1 MKKLLTLAAAVG
13 AMSLTFSACTDSSP
27 AIKSGLDPEKF
38 KSEVDG
44 DSTALYV
51 LTNSAGMEACITNY
65 GGRLVSLMVPDN
77 QGNFQDVVIGFDSV
91 QAYFPDVNES
101 DFGASIGRYAN
112 RIKDGRFEL
121 NGDTFH
127 LPINNFGHCLHGGT
141 KEGTRGWQYRVYKAT
156 QPNDST
162 LVLTIESADGDNGFP
177 GKVNATV
184 TYALTADNALD
195 ITFEATTDKP
205 TIINMTNH
213 SYWNLN
219 GDLSKPI
226 TDNMLMVAADSITP
240 VDSTYMTDGTM
251 MAVAGTPFDFRKA
264 SKIGTHIKEFDN
276 EQIKNANGYDHNFV
290 LNTGGDI
297 NKVSA
302 QLYSPATGIVLDMY
316 TNEPGVQVYTG
327 NFIDGT
333 QTGKKGVVLNQHAG
347 VCLETQHYPDS
358 PNKPQW
364 PSVVLNPGEKYN
376 SQVIYKFSTRK

>member
-1 MKKLLTLAAAVG
+1 MKKLLSLVAAVG
-13 AMSLTFSACTDSSP
+13 TMALAFSACNDSKP
-27 AIKSGLDPEKF
+27 AVKSGLDPENF
-38 KSEVDG
+38 KSEVNG

-51 LTNSAGMEACITNY
+51 LTNAAGMEACITNY
-65 GGRLVSLMVPDN
+65 GGRLVSLMVPDKD
-77 QGNFQDVVIGFDSV
+77 GGFKDVVIGFDSV
-91 QAYFPDVNES
+91 QAYFPEVNQS

-112 RIKDGRFEL
+112 RIAQGRFEL
-121 NGDTFH
+121 NGDTFN

-141 KEGTRGWQYRVYKAT
+141 DMGTRGWQYRVYKAT

-162 LVLTIESADGDNGFP
+162 LVLTIDSPDGDNGFP
-177 GKVNATV
+177 GNVKATV

-251 MAVAGTPFDFRKA
+251 MAVAGTPFDFTKP
-264 SKIGTHIKEFDN
+264 SKIGTYIKEFDN

-290 LNTGGDI
+290 LNTGGDLD
-297 NKVSA
+297 KVSA
-302 QLYSPATGIVLDMY
+302 QLYSPETGIVLDMY

-333 QTGKKGVVLNQHAG
+333 QKGKNGVVLNQHAG

-358 PNKPQW
+358 PNKPHW

-376 SQVIYKFSTRK
+376 SHVIYKFSVKK

>member
-1 MKKLLTLAAAVG
+1 MKKLLSLVAAVG
-13 AMSLTFSACTDSSP
+13 TMALAFSACNDSKP
-27 AIKSGLDPEKF
+27 AVKSGLDPENF
-38 KSEVDG
+38 KSEVNG

-51 LTNSAGMEACITNY
+51 LTNAAGMEACITNY
-65 GGRLVSLMVPDN
+65 GGRLVSLMVPDKD
-77 QGNFQDVVIGFDSV
+77 GGFKDVVIGFDSV
-91 QAYFPDVNES
+91 QAYFPEVNQS

-112 RIKDGRFEL
+112 RIAQGRFEL
-121 NGDTFH
+121 NGDTFK

-141 KEGTRGWQYRVYKAT
+141 DMGTRGWQYRVYKAT

-162 LVLTIESADGDNGFP
+162 LVLTIDSPDGDNGFP
-177 GKVNATV
+177 GNVKATV

-251 MAVAGTPFDFRKA
+251 MAVAGTPFDFTKP
-264 SKIGTHIKEFDN
+264 SKIGTYIKEFDN

-290 LNTGGDI
+290 LNTGGDLD
-297 NKVSA
+297 KVSA
-302 QLYSPATGIVLDMY
+302 QLYSPETGIVLDMY

-333 QTGKKGVVLNQHAG
+333 QKGKNGVVLNQHAG

-358 PNKPQW
+358 PNKPHW
-364 PSVVLNPGEKYN
+364 PSVVLNPGQKYN
-376 SQVIYKFSTRK
+376 SHVIYKFSVKK